1 MIEFEGSGQEH
12 YLIFF
17 RSNKFN
23 VLKALEQLKGYLRMK
38 QAEPSW
44 YTGLGDVDNLGH
56 ALELVR
62 VCLFICPFFFES
74 PAVYW
79 TVFWTFRKKNS
90 RPKKLKPKKTL
101 TNISKNSSKL
111 FKNSIICQLK
121 TNFLLKKVLKLIYF
135 VQKFA
140 QTYVFFY

>member
-56 ALELVR
+56 TLELVG
-62 VCLFICPFFFES
+62 VDLSICPCQFKSES
-74 PAVYW
+74 ENIILVMVSSLRALLCHRLFLDNVI
-79 TVFWTFRKKNS
+79 S
-90 RPKKLKPKKTL
+90 KKTR
-101 TNISKNSSKL
+101 S
-111 FKNSIICQLK
+111 Q
-121 TNFLLKKVLKLIYF
+121 
-135 VQKFA
+135 
-140 QTYVFFY
+140 